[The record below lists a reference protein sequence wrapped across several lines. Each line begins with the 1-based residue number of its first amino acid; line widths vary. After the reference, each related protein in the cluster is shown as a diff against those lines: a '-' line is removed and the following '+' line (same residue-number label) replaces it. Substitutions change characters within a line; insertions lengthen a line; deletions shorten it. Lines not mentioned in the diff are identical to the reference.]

1 MTQGFKCSITG
12 ALIGACFALVTQAP
26 ATWLANAISN
36 GSQQRFVLQNAQG
49 TVWRGSAIAL
59 LADGNPPPTATRP
72 SLSRPLLQANPL
84 DQASSNKTPVAP
96 NTFGM
101 PLPTR
106 LYWDFSS
113 GFDVSLMRLV
123 MRAQIKSNCCTP
135 EPLHLAASIGWQG
148 LRVDVANQ
156 QSQWPAHW
164 LVGLGAPWNTLQPE
178 GAMQLRTENLKWLS
192 NSGSPKIQGL
202 VELTLSQIATPLSTL
217 RPLGTY
223 RLRVQGGDTMAVTLA
238 TLEGGL
244 QLSGNGQWASG
255 RLQFKGEAR
264 AQSAFEAA
272 LSNLLNILGQRQ
284 GAISIM
290 ELG

>member
-1 MTQGFKCSITG
+1 MTQSTKWSITG

-26 ATWLANAISN
+26 ASWLANAVSKA
-36 GSQQRFVLQNAQG
+36 SQHRFVLQNAQG

-59 LADGNPPPTATRP
+59 LADGNQGMRLP
-72 SLSRPLLQANPL
+72 S
-84 DQASSNKTPVAP
+84 
-96 NTFGM
+96 
-101 PLPTR
+101 R
-106 LYWDFSS
+106 LHWDFAS
-113 GFDVSLMRLV
+113 GFDRSLMRLV
-123 MRAQIKSNCCTP
+123 MRAQIKSECCTP
-135 EPLHLAASIGWQG
+135 EPLQLAVSMGWQG
-148 LRVDVANQ
+148 IRIDIANQ

-164 LVGLGAPWNTLQPE
+164 LVGLGSPWNTVQPE
-178 GAMQLRTENLKWLS
+178 GSMQLRTENLMWQS
-192 NSGSPKIQGL
+192 NLGTAKVQGL
-202 VELTLSQIATPLSTL
+202 AELTLSQLATPLSTL

-244 QLSGNGQWASG
+244 QLSGNGQWANG
-255 RLQFKGEAR
+255 RLRFKGEAR
-264 AQSAFEAA
+264 AQPAFEAA

>member
-1 MTQGFKCSITG
+1 MTQSTKWSITG

-26 ATWLANAISN
+26 ASWLANAVSN
-36 GSQQRFVLQNAQG
+36 ASQYRFVLQNAQG

-59 LADGNPPPTATRP
+59 LADGNQGMRLP
-72 SLSRPLLQANPL
+72 S
-84 DQASSNKTPVAP
+84 
-96 NTFGM
+96 
-101 PLPTR
+101 R
-106 LYWDFSS
+106 LHWDFAS
-113 GFDVSLMRLV
+113 GFDRSLMRLV
-123 MRAQIKSNCCTP
+123 MRAQIKRECCTP
-135 EPLHLAASIGWQG
+135 EPVQLAVSMGWQG
-148 LRVDVANQ
+148 IRIDIANQ

-164 LVGLGAPWNTLQPE
+164 LVGLGSPWNTVHPE
-178 GAMQLRTENLKWLS
+178 GSMQLRTENLMWQS
-192 NSGSPKIQGL
+192 NLGTPKVQGL
-202 VELTLSQIATPLSTL
+202 AELTLSQLATPLSTL

-244 QLSGNGQWASG
+244 QLSGNGQWANG
-255 RLQFKGEAR
+255 RLRFKGEAR
-264 AQSAFEAA
+264 AQPAFEAA

>member
-1 MTQGFKCSITG
+1 MTQLFKWSITG

-36 GSQQRFVLQNAQG
+36 ASQHRFVLQNAQG

-59 LADGNPPPTATRP
+59 LADGYQGMRLP
-72 SLSRPLLQANPL
+72 S
-84 DQASSNKTPVAP
+84 
-96 NTFGM
+96 
-101 PLPTR
+101 R
-106 LYWDFSS
+106 LHWDFAS
-113 GFDVSLMRLV
+113 GFDRGLMRLV
-123 MRAQIKSNCCTP
+123 MRAQIKSECCTP
-135 EPLHLAASIGWQG
+135 EPLQLAVSIGWQG
-148 LRVDVANQ
+148 IRIDIANQ

-164 LVGLGAPWNTLQPE
+164 LVGLGSPWNTVQPE
-178 GAMQLRTENLKWLS
+178 GSMQLRTENFMWQS
-192 NSGSPKIQGL
+192 NLGTPKVQGL
-202 VELTLSQIATPLSTL
+202 AELTLSQLATPLSTL

-244 QLSGNGQWASG
+244 QLSGNGQWANG
-255 RLQFKGEAR
+255 RLRFKGEAR
-264 AQSAFEAA
+264 AQPAFEAA